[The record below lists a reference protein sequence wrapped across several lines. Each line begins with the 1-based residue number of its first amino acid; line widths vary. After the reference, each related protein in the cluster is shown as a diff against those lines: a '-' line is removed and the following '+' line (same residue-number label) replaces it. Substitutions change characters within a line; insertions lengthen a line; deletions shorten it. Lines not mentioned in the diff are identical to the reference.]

1 MPFSFEGHHEPAQ
14 EISTRR
20 SASGVRSNGIKGHS
34 PSESSLHSPG

>member
-1 MPFSFEGHHEPAQ
+1 MPILFGGHHEPAQ

-34 PSESSLHSPG
+34 TTESSLHSQG